1 MNIHILV
8 LVIAIAL
15 FGVLAFKQMSA
26 LILAPLVTIF
36 VILCSGLPVLESLK
50 GLFMP
55 AATDYVTKYFLTFFV
70 GALFG
75 AVYQYTGAAES
86 IARAI
91 AGLCRG
97 KYVAPIIMCITGILT
112 FGGVSGFV
120 VFFVIYPIALN
131 LFKEGN
137 LTRRLIPAAIS
148 AGCWTWSMSAPG
160 SPSIQNVIAMDSLGT
175 PSTAAFVPSL
185 ITAIVMFALIFVWLE
200 VRARSFTKKGIV
212 FDDPTLKFQLT
223 AEELPNPDEEK
234 DLPNVIVAIL
244 PIILILVM
252 FNNPMHPFPVETSV
266 FAGVA
271 LATILMFKR
280 IKGVNEWIGVFNKGA
295 ADSGV
300 AILNTAIVV
309 GFGGVVQNTQGF
321 NDLVTALKNMSMQP
335 LVFVM
340 ITVAICAGACGS
352 ASGGMGVAFNALK
365 DTYIQMG
372 VSLPYV
378 HRIAA
383 IAAGPLDTLPHQG
396 AQITLLGICKLTH
409 KEAYWGYRCYT
420 DFHPIH
426 LLWCIHL
433 TCTVGLI
440 RKKIFSRWLGMYSLR
455 HCRNR
460 IKDKKSPDFHLNEVG
475 IRSFF
480 RG

>member
-36 VILCSGLPVLESLK
+36 VILCSGLPILDSLK

-55 AATDYVTKYFLTFFV
+55 AATDYITKYFLTFFV

-91 AGLCRG
+91 AGLCHG
-97 KYVAPIIMCITGILT
+97 KFVAPIIMCITGILT

-212 FDDPTLKFQLT
+212 FDDPSLKYQLSP
-223 AEELPNPDEEK
+223 EELPNPDEEK

-244 PIILILVM
+244 PIILILVL

-271 LATILMFKR
+271 LAAILMFKYV
-280 IKGVNEWIGVFNKGA
+280 KGGLNEWVKVFNKGA

-365 DTYIQMG
+365 DTYLQMG

-383 IAAGPLDTLPHQG
+383 IAAGTLDTLPHQG

-409 KEAYWGYRCYT
+409 KEAYWDIAVTQIFIPFICCGV
-420 DFHPIH
+420 FI
-426 LLWCIHL
+426 LLAQL
-433 TCTVGLI
+433 GL
-440 RKKIFSRWLGMYSLR
+440 
-455 HCRNR
+455 
-460 IKDKKSPDFHLNEVG
+460 
-475 IRSFF
+475 
-480 RG
+480 

>member
-36 VILCSGLPVLESLK
+36 VILCSGLPILDSLK

-55 AATDYVTKYFLTFFV
+55 AATDYITKYFLTFFV

-91 AGLCRG
+91 AGLCHG
-97 KYVAPIIMCITGILT
+97 KFVAPIIMCITGILT

-212 FDDPTLKFQLT
+212 FDDPSLKYQLSP
-223 AEELPNPDEEK
+223 EELPNPDEEK

-244 PIILILVM
+244 PIILILVL

-280 IKGVNEWIGVFNKGA
+280 IKGVNAWIGVFNKGA

-352 ASGGMGVAFNALK
+352 ASGGMGVAFNALT
-365 DTYIQMG
+365 DTYLSLG
-372 VSLPYV
+372 AKLPYI
-378 HRIAA
+378 HRIAT
-383 IAAGPLDTLPHQG
+383 IAAGTLDTLPHQG

-409 KEAYWGYRCYT
+409 KEAYFDIAIT
-420 DFHPIH
+420 QIIIPFI
-426 LLWCIHL
+426 
-433 TCTVGLI
+433 TCGLFI
-440 RKKIFSRWLGMYSLR
+440 VLAQMGL
-455 HCRNR
+455 
-460 IKDKKSPDFHLNEVG
+460 
-475 IRSFF
+475 
-480 RG
+480 

>member
-55 AATDYVTKYFLTFFV
+55 AAADYVTKYFLTFFV

-91 AGLCRG
+91 AGLCHG
-97 KYVAPIIMCITGILT
+97 KFVAPIIMCITGILT

-212 FDDPTLKFQLT
+212 FDDPSLKYQLT

-244 PIILILVM
+244 PIILILVL

-266 FAGVA
+266 FAGVV
-271 LATILMFKR
+271 LATVLMFRR
-280 IKGVNEWIGVFNKGA
+280 IKGVNAWIGVFNKGA

-352 ASGGMGVAFNALK
+352 ASGGMGVAFNALT
-365 DTYIQMG
+365 DTYLALG
-372 VSLPYV
+372 AKLPYI
-378 HRIAA
+378 HRIAT
-383 IAAGPLDTLPHQG
+383 IAAGTLDTLPHQG

-409 KEAYWGYRCYT
+409 KEAYFDIAIT
-420 DFHPIH
+420 QIIIPFI
-426 LLWCIHL
+426 
-433 TCTVGLI
+433 TCGLFI
-440 RKKIFSRWLGMYSLR
+440 VLAQMGL
-455 HCRNR
+455 
-460 IKDKKSPDFHLNEVG
+460 
-475 IRSFF
+475 
-480 RG
+480 